1 VGPILDSL
9 VVSHTFD
16 LMPAPDRSWT
26 VGPTLLWFTGCLIA
40 FLCVLD
46 GGVEV
51 LADRFSA
58 AREPQSAPAA
68 GPTFAAK
75 AVEVAEAADDPAPA
89 PPLLGGDRSKVLALE
104 DVCIDGTPESC
115 KRWGMDAFY
124 RAMRDAKQRKLER
137 PLRISWYGDSVIATD
152 AVPSRLRS
160 RLQTELGDGGPGFV
174 YVVPPHRFCANETIT
189 RTSTGSWSLHA
200 ISTMQTPDGL
210 YGVGGST
217 VETGDGRATIK
228 LAAGTVS
235 QVELYYLAQPRGGSV
250 AIKAD
255 GKPLATVATG
265 GAAKEAGFATAS
277 VAGGASK
284 FEIAAAGRVRLFG
297 ISLENS
303 AGAVLD
309 NFGLVS
315 ANVKS
320 FAVNNAEHFQVQLAR
335 RSADLVMVMIGANEA
350 EWLGPSDRDT
360 KGYAANYEKFL
371 AEVRKARPDGA
382 CLVVSPTD
390 QADTNDPAFPSRAV
404 MPALIRAQRE
414 AARHQ
419 GCGFYSTYDWMG
431 GKGSAA
437 KWFRKGMVSTDF
449 QHLSRKGANRVSDG
463 IFTALM
469 VGYQSYAGP

>member
-1 VGPILDSL
+1 
-9 VVSHTFD
+9 
-16 LMPAPDRSWT
+16 MPARDRSWT
-26 VGPTLLWFTGCLIA
+26 VGPTLLWFTGSLIA
-40 FLCVLD
+40 LLWVFD

-51 LADRFSA
+51 LADRFTA
-58 AREPQSAPAA
+58 AREPRSEHAA
-68 GPTFAAK
+68 GPAFAAK
-75 AVEVAEAADDPAPA
+75 AVEVAEAEVDDPPPA
-89 PPLLGGDRSKVLALE
+89 PTLMGGDRSKVLALE
-104 DVCIDGTPESC
+104 DVCIDGTAESC
-115 KRWGMDAFY
+115 KRWGMDGFY
-124 RAMRDAKQRKLER
+124 RAMRDAKRGKLGR
-137 PLRISWYGDSVIATD
+137 ALRISWYGDSVIATD

-160 RLQTELGDGGPGFV
+160 KLQTELGDGGPGFV
-174 YVVPPHRFCANETIT
+174 YAVPPHRFCANETIT
-189 RTSTGSWSLHA
+189 RTTTGSWLIHA
-200 ISTMQTPDGL
+200 ISTTQIPDGL

-235 QVELYYLAQPRGGSV
+235 QVELYYLAQPRGGNV

-255 GKPLATVATG
+255 GKPLATVATTR
-265 GAAKEAGFATAS
+265 ADKEAGFATAS

-284 FEIAAAGRVRLFG
+284 FELAAAAGRVRLFG
-297 ISLENS
+297 IALENG
-303 AGAVLD
+303 AGAVVD
-309 NFGLVS
+309 NFGVVS

-320 FAVNNAEHFQVQLAR
+320 FAVNNAEHFQTQLAH

-350 EWLGPSDRDT
+350 AWLGPSDRDT
-360 KGYAANYEKFL
+360 KDYAANYEKFL
-371 AEVRKARPDGA
+371 ADVRKARPDGA

-390 QADTNDPAFPSRAV
+390 QADTTDPAFPSRAV
-404 MPALIRAQRE
+404 MPTLIRAQRE
-414 AARHQ
+414 AAKRQ

>member
-1 VGPILDSL
+1 VI
-9 VVSHTFD
+9 SHTFES
-16 LMPAPDRSWT
+16 MPAPDRSWT
-26 VGPTLLWFTGCLIA
+26 IGPTLLWFSGCLIA
-40 FLCVLD
+40 LLCVLD

-51 LADRFSA
+51 LADRFTA
-58 AREPQSAPAA
+58 AREAPSAPGP

-75 AVEVAEAADDPAPA
+75 AVEVAEAESTEPAPA
-89 PPLLGGDRSKVLALE
+89 PVVMGGDRSKVLALE
-104 DVCIDGTPESC
+104 DVCIDGTPERC
-115 KRWGMDAFY
+115 KRWGMDGFY
-124 RAMRDAKQRKLER
+124 RAMRDARQRKLGR
-137 PLRISWYGDSVIATD
+137 ALRISWYGDSVIATD

-160 RLQTELGDGGPGFV
+160 KLQAELGDGGPGFV
-174 YVVPPHRFCANETIT
+174 YVVPPHRFCANEAIT
-189 RTSTGSWSLHA
+189 RTTTGAWLTHA
-200 ISTMQTPDGL
+200 ISTTQIADGM

-228 LAAGTVS
+228 LAAGTAS

-255 GKPLATVATG
+255 GKPLATVATKG
-265 GAAKEAGFATAS
+265 EAKEAGFASAS
-277 VAGGASK
+277 VAGGAAA

-297 ISLENS
+297 ISLENG
-303 AGAVLD
+303 AGAVVD
-309 NFGLVS
+309 NFGVVS

-320 FAVNNAEHFQVQLAR
+320 FAANNAEHFAAQLAH

-350 EWLGPSDRDT
+350 HWLGPSDRDT
-360 KGYAANYEKFL
+360 KDYAANYEKFL

-390 QADTNDPAFPSRAV
+390 QADTADPAFPSRAV
-404 MPALIRAQRE
+404 MPALIRAQRD

-449 QHLSRKGANRVSDG
+449 QHLSRKGSNRVSDG

>member
-1 VGPILDSL
+1 
-9 VVSHTFD
+9 
-16 LMPAPDRSWT
+16 MPAPDRSWT

-40 FLCVLD
+40 LLWVFD

-51 LADRFSA
+51 LADRFTA
-58 AREPQSAPAA
+58 AREPQSAQA

-75 AVEVAEAADDPAPA
+75 AVEVAEVEAEPPPAPVFM
-89 PPLLGGDRSKVLALE
+89 GGDRSKVLALE

-124 RAMRDAKQRKLER
+124 RAMRDAKQRKLGR

-160 RLQTELGDGGPGFV
+160 KLQTELGDGGPGFV
-174 YVVPPHRFCANETIT
+174 YVVPPHRFCANEAIT
-189 RTSTGSWSLHA
+189 RTTTGSWLTHA
-200 ISTMQTPDGL
+200 ISTTQVPDGL

-255 GKPLATVATG
+255 DKPLATVATKG
-265 GAAKEAGFATAS
+265 EAKEAGFAAAR
-277 VAGGASK
+277 VAEGASK

-297 ISLENS
+297 IALENG
-303 AGAVLD
+303 AGAVVD
-309 NFGLVS
+309 NFGVVS

-320 FAVNNAEHFQVQLAR
+320 FAANNAEHFGAQLAH
-335 RSADLVMVMIGANEA
+335 RSADLVMVMIGTNEA
-350 EWLGPSDRDT
+350 AWLGPSDRAT
-360 KGYAANYEKFL
+360 KDYAANYEKFL

-414 AARHQ
+414 AARNQ

-469 VGYQSYAGP
+469 VGYQSYAGS